1 MRFFAIKKNT
11 LLSFGAFII
20 FIFIFGNKVLEY
32 RLKYGIVYIRR
43 KNMTYKEFMEE
54 KKVNDELV
62 KKDKSTDLE
71 NLEQFA
77 DFIKKNNCKR
87 KGD

>member
-1 MRFFAIKKNT
+1 
-11 LLSFGAFII
+11 
-20 FIFIFGNKVLEY
+20 
-32 RLKYGIVYIRR
+32 
-43 KNMTYKEFMEE
+43 MTYKEFMEE